1 MAIRS
6 GLLLV
11 QLGEPFTS
19 AATPAQFVPYEIQ
32 LRDGTAEKHNLALK
46 KHPRAGRWMI
56 DGGI

>member
-1 MAIRS
+1 M
-6 GLLLV
+6 